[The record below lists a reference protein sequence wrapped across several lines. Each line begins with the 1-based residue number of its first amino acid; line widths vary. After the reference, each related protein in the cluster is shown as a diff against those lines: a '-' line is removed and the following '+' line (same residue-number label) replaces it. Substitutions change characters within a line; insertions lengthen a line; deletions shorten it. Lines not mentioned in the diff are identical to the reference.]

1 MAAAVASG
9 SRARRYSTSTA
20 ATRPPPCTPPAR
32 RAPPVCR
39 SSSMSSGRGRG
50 CASCSRWSIMWS
62 PRRTPDPAKLAAGRG
77 HPRSGICWGP
87 AAGCTAYVLAHC
99 PNARWVCVTLGAD
112 GAVAVAADG
121 TVTRVPAWPL
131 DVTIHDTTGAGD
143 AFIGATAV
151 GLARGLPLEDTLRL
165 ASCVAAANCC
175 ADGAR
180 GGMPTRAQL
189 PAEIRELL
197 DRGR

>member
-1 MAAAVASG
+1 MYK
-9 SRARRYSTSTA
+9 RRSSA
-20 ATRPPPCTPPAR
+20 LRGGALAED
-32 RAPPVCR
+32 APPEALLC
-39 SSSMSSGRGRG
+39 
-50 CASCSRWSIMWS
+50 
-62 PRRTPDPAKLAAGRG
+62 
-77 HPRSGICWGP
+77 
-87 AAGCTAYVLAHC
+87 YVLAHC

-112 GAVAVAADG
+112 GAVAVAPDG
-121 TVTRVPAWPL
+121 EPSPASRRGRS
-131 DVTIHDTTGAGD
+131 TSQFHDTTGAGD

>member
-1 MAAAVASG
+1 MAAAMASTA
-9 SRARRYSTSTA
+9 ARRYSTSTA

-39 SSSMSSGRGRG
+39 SSSTSSGRGWAAR
-50 CASCSRWSIMWS
+50 AATLVDYVVSSADY
-62 PRRTPDPAKLAAGRG
+62 PKAGRG
-77 HPRSGICWGP
+77 VGAREIRGIVEGP
-87 AAGCTAYVLAHC
+87 PPAGTRQGVLRTAK
-99 PNARWVCVTLGAD
+99 ARCASPWEPTAPSLSRAT
-112 GAVAVAADG
+112 AP
-121 TVTRVPAWPL
+121 TPSRVPAWRREAAAGA
-131 DVTIHDTTGAGD
+131 IRDTTGAGD
-143 AFIGATAV
+143 AFIGAVAV
-151 GLARGLPLEDTLRL
+151 GIACGLPLTDTLRL

-180 GGMPTRAQL
+180 GGMPTRAEL